1 MRDMVLNHVSI
12 APFDERRTLAWLRDM
27 ALGMKALIAMRVC
40 SQHQGLGMSVK
51 GNDALYSILS
61 LRPDAWSNPEM
72 REEFLFL
79 MNFGTK
85 MPLLRDVDDDLK
97 DRFGR
102 CEAKSLPPED
112 GEPLLFCA
120 LTDGIAVGFPSEE
133 VWGRDELTVH
143 FEELLP
149 DDTFE
154 EASETID
161 NLTRSSHAQSIYERH
176 LESLRKLEDRDAL
189 WNEREEAYNN
199 IKFLPQVEEQIEAL
213 DSIAWTRVARALG
226 SIQTGSMM
234 NAKGLGGGVS
244 EFRLH
249 FGPGYRVY
257 FGQYEDYFVILRC
270 GTKNGQSQDILAA
283 RNLWQ
288 NYRGG
293 G

>member
-1 MRDMVLNHVSI
+1 MVLNHASLS
-12 APFDERRTLAWLRDM
+12 PSDEGRTLAWLRDM

-40 SQHQGLGMSVK
+40 SLQQGFRMNNEGCAVFQ
-51 GNDALYSILS
+51 SILFGQS
-61 LRPDAWSNPEM
+61 GATSNPNM
-72 REEFLFL
+72 REELQFL
-79 MNFGTK
+79 MILGTRT
-85 MPLLRDVDDDLK
+85 PLISDADADLE

-133 VWGRDELTVH
+133 VWARDELTVH
-143 FEELLP
+143 FEEFLP

-189 WNEREEAYNN
+189 WNARGEAYSS

-213 DSIAWTRVARALG
+213 DSIAWTRVVRALS

-257 FGQYEDYFVILRC
+257 FGQYDDYFVILRC
-270 GTKNGQSQDILAA
+270 GTKNGQSQDILVA

-288 NYRGG
+288 TYREGG
-293 G
+293 

>member
-1 MRDMVLNHVSI
+1 MNHASLG
-12 APFDERRTLAWLRDM
+12 PFEEGRTLAWLRDM
-27 ALGMKALIAMRVC
+27 ALGMKSLIDLRVC
-40 SQHQGLGMSVK
+40 SLQQGLRMSSEGCAVFHSM
-51 GNDALYSILS
+51 LYGESI
-61 LRPDAWSNPEM
+61 AVSNPGTRDEF
-72 REEFLFL
+72 EFLMTL
-79 MNFGTK
+79 GSMV
-85 MPLLRDVDDDLK
+85 PLLKDADDDLI
-97 DRFGR
+97 DRISR
-102 CEAKSLPPED
+102 CEEKTLPPED
-112 GEPLLFCA
+112 GQPLLFCA

-257 FGQYEDYFVILRC
+257 FGQYEDCFVILRC